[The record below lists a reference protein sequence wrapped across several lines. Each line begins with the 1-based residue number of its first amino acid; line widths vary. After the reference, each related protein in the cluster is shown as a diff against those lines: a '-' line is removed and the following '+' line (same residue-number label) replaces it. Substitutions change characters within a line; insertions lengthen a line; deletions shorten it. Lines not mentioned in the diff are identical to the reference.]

1 MPSPLAASIG
11 VFYDESFVSVVPA
24 AAPLSQPEP
33 EPGSG
38 AFNVAAGSS
47 TLGAAL
53 AWAGPPAWA
62 GPCQPRRPPCGA
74 QGCPCPRPAE
84 SPLEALFGP
93 RGLGPAAPQPGG
105 PPPHRASASAGQWR
119 RWDLTGTGRGLGW
132 YPRPSRAR
140 PNGPGRGASGVHAL
154 EKTNRRPWNTK
165 SLR

>member
-119 RWDLTGTGRGLGW
+119 RWDLTGTGRGLGSVVPAAEPGTSQW
-132 YPRPSRAR
+132 PRAR
-140 PNGPGRGASGVHAL
+140 SQWSSRSREDKSATL
-154 EKTNRRPWNTK
+154 EY
-165 SLR
+165 